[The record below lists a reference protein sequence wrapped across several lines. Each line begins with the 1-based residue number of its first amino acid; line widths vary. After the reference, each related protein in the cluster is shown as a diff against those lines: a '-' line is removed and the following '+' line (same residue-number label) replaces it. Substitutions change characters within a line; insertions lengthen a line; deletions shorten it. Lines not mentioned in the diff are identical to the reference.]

1 MSRISRGTPAGDAY
15 LDLKNQ
21 AQRTG
26 RTTQELLQ
34 LYVLE
39 GFLARLAASD
49 LRDSFVLKGGVLL
62 AAFDTRRPTK
72 DVDLAG
78 MNLVN
83 ASLPSS
89 EALPIPG
96 GVTSGTSGR
105 SRGIGSPV
113 GLQTLG
119 PGRADATL
127 AATDCEYRRSGG

>member
-1 MSRISRGTPAGDAY
+1 MSPISRGTPAGDAY

-49 LRDSFVLKGGVLL
+49 LLDSFVLKGGVLL

-78 MNLVN
+78 IELINSTETILGLVRTVLRVPVADDDGIEFFTEAATA
-83 ASLPSS
+83 ASLGTRSS
-89 EALPIPG
+89 TPAFG
-96 GVTSGTSGR
+96 FM
-105 SRGIGSPV
+105 
-113 GLQTLG
+113 
-119 PGRADATL
+119 
-127 AATDCEYRRSGG
+127 